1 MLAEALLPEN
11 TKIMA
16 TLPAIGIQGEKISKP
31 SLFPPNLMLE
41 LLARGLLVALWLL
54 WSKVYPPF
62 IRIVQP
68 RDWQLYAF
76 PYTPNTVDHELMLV
90 VVCVLFGAVVF
101 SCNTIMCHRL
111 RERWNSVAI
120 VNDAVNSML
129 GFTFAIAAAEV
140 VVSVIKINY
149 GRPRPDFLSRCFPNK
164 VYDGSEPPFYP
175 TSGVPVCDEAADHF
189 VVLEGRKSFPSGHTT
204 AAFSSAIFTAL
215 YVAHNMPRMVRLQNV
230 LLGKLCTG
238 LLALL
243 PAIFVGVSR
252 TFDYRHH
259 VEDVVVGALIGTGSA
274 MLGREYLTREFMDV
288 ATEKAIQ
295 M

>member
-129 GFTFAIAAAEV
+129 GFTFAIA
-140 VVSVIKINY
+140 VS
-149 GRPRPDFLSRCFPNK
+149 L
-164 VYDGSEPPFYP
+164 
-175 TSGVPVCDEAADHF
+175 A
-189 VVLEGRKSFPSGHTT
+189 
-204 AAFSSAIFTAL
+204 SS
-215 YVAHNMPRMVRLQNV
+215 V
-230 LLGKLCTG
+230 
-238 LLALL
+238 
-243 PAIFVGVSR
+243 
-252 TFDYRHH
+252 
-259 VEDVVVGALIGTGSA
+259 
-274 MLGREYLTREFMDV
+274 
-288 ATEKAIQ
+288 
-295 M
+295 